1 MLELQNKIQH
11 YHLDTEDIPDYI
23 NALENAQNKSNQAGN
38 NVTASTLLLIA
49 TNTMISTE
57 HFPCSDKSLEGLSKD
72 KKDWA
77 TWKNL
82 YKAADHKAKV
92 KNQAVG
98 GQDQFGATRGALKK
112 SPPHTHQ
119 ANGLPRSADVLMGIF
134 KALAEAVTT

>member
-1 MLELQNKIQH
+1 MLALQNEIQH
-11 YHLDTEDIPDYI
+11 YHLDTEDIPYYI
-23 NALENAQNKSNQAGN
+23 NALENDQNKSNWSGN
-38 NVTASTLLLIA
+38 NITASTLLLIA
-49 TNTMISTE
+49 NNITISTE
-57 HFPCSDKSLEGLSKD
+57 HLPSAEKIWEGLSKD
-72 KKDWA
+72 KKDWD

-82 YKAADHKAKV
+82 YKAADQKAKV

>member
-38 NVTASTLLLIA
+38 IITASTLLLIA
-49 TNTMISTE
+49 NNTIISTE
-57 HFPCSDKSLEGLSKD
+57 HFPCADKSLEGLSKD

-77 TWKNL
+77 TWENL
-82 YKAADHKAKV
+82 YKAADQKAKV

-98 GQDQFGATRGALKK
+98 GQDQFGATHVTLKK
-112 SPPHTHQ
+112 SPPHVYQ
-119 ANGLPRSADVLMGIF
+119 SNGLLGSADEVGEYF
-134 KALAEAVTT
+134 NALAESVTT